1 MAERKQSARL
11 LAIPLKHH
19 YTSENLSF
27 RKLKGRD
34 AAVADVLQ
42 AAAQDGRPSLD
53 VHLCLMTKHE
63 SYERDDGLVDRSVD
77 TWNWI
82 SADYSKIELSFN
94 SAVKRELLSND
105 NYHFRNMKPTEEEH
119 EDSDGSGEPSDQ

>member
-19 YTSENLSF
+19 YTSENLS
-27 RKLKGRD
+27 
-34 AAVADVLQ
+34 ADVLQ

-105 NYHFRNMKPTEEEH
+105 NYHFRNVKPTEEEL